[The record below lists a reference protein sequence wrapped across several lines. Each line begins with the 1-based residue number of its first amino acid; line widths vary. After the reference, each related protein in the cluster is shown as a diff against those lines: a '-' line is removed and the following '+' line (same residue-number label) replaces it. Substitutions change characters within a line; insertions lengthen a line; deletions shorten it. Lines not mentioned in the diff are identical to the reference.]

1 MSRARQRQRYLILF
15 LCFCFSSAYGLAA
28 LDRTGGR
35 TGIASFQALASAFH
49 DNGPGW
55 ALQNF
60 SSLLLMYQRLH
71 ASCVVLSSSRQTNRR
86 TRIGAACGSEHLF
99 IFRTCFRIAEV
110 QARGLR
116 GFTIQDMTLHTSSS
130 CTAIFLRVS
139 FVEIKSFPTS
149 CRSIWLVC

>member
-99 IFRTCFRIAEV
+99 IFRTCFRIAAAET
-110 QARGLR
+110 RGTSPRSSWLYNTR
-116 GFTIQDMTLHTSSS
+116 HDVTHFFLLHCNFSP
-130 CTAIFLRVS
+130 S
-139 FVEIKSFPTS
+139 FV
-149 CRSIWLVC
+149 C